1 MFALRL
7 IKETGKKKMTEII
20 VQSQYK
26 RCDSEAIGKYILKT
40 AKRKNYKVYAAL
52 ATIIIALSIILLQI
66 PPFNRTSNYMLI
78 ITGVLVLIALNIF
91 VACAPAITKKG
102 SVAANKSLEGSY
114 MLHAFYDDYYFSGCE
129 SPVGKSEQSFRYLFV
144 DEVFET
150 SEHFLL
156 FLNNTAC
163 EIVPKRDMSPEQ
175 IAEAS
180 AFFAAKFAGRFK
192 KIK

>member
-1 MFALRL
+1 
-7 IKETGKKKMTEII
+7 MTEII

-40 AKRKNYKVYAAL
+40 AKRKNYKAFAIIL
-52 ATIIIALSIILLQI
+52 TIIAVLLIILLQTPLFDWTANYVTIASYTLAVILYDALVASI
-66 PPFNRTSNYMLI
+66 PSR
-78 ITGVLVLIALNIF
+78 
-91 VACAPAITKKG
+91 TKKG
-102 SVAANKSLEGSY
+102 TVRINKSLEGSY
-114 MLHAFYDDYYFSGCE
+114 TLRAFYDDYYFTGCE
-129 SPVGKSEQSFRYLFV
+129 SPVRKSEQSFRYSFV
-144 DEVFET
+144 DEAFET
-150 SEHFLL
+150 SEYFLL

-163 EIVPKRDMSPEQ
+163 EVVPKRDMSPEQ

>member
-1 MFALRL
+1 
-7 IKETGKKKMTEII
+7 MTEII

-26 RCDSEAIGKYILKT
+26 RCDSEAVGKYVLKT

-52 ATIIIALSIILLQI
+52 ATIIVALSIILLQI
-66 PPFNRTSNYMLI
+66 PPFNRTSDYMSTI
-78 ITGVLVLIALNIF
+78 AGVLALIVLDIF

-102 SVAANKSLEGSY
+102 SVAANRRLEGSY

-129 SPVGKSEQSFRYLFV
+129 SSFRKCEESVRYSFV
-144 DEVFET
+144 DEAFEI
-150 SEHFLL
+150 SEYFLL

-163 EIVPKRDMSPEQ
+163 EVVPKRDMSPEQ